1 MDIKHQLIRE
11 IETTP
16 ASMHDSQIDLTQSG
30 EVTYR
35 DRGYFGGKCKG
46 HNATMNRATR
56 DHPLKIRKK
65 LKNKRITRKKSSQ
78 RTTICRNQKHIPLR
92 PRKSNHN
99 TQNTHQKHIHLLL
112 LQPPT
117 TKHHPTPKHN
127 LANANIKLRKKTK
140 N

>member
-1 MDIKHQLIRE
+1 MDQQQKPEEAKTVNGQQKNKKSYFGYKLHSKMDIKHQLIRE

-35 DRGYFGGKCKG
+35 DRGYFRGKCKG

-65 LKNKRITRKKSSQ
+65 LKNKRITRKK
-78 RTTICRNQKHIPLR
+78 KL
-92 PRKSNHN
+92 
-99 TQNTHQKHIHLLL
+99 
-112 LQPPT
+112 
-117 TKHHPTPKHN
+117 PKNDHMP
-127 LANANIKLRKKTK
+127 
-140 N
+140 